1 MSDPLGLDLH
11 HLEGGVRGLRHAGL
25 DEIAQASTIKTLSL
39 LEAHDRLCMCGIA
52 ILMNRTLSAMTS
64 IVDRLV
70 GKGLIARQSDTND
83 RRRVICAIC
92 SPSPSRAV
100 QRARLCASTCTASQA
115 PFGMLT
121 NQGDLAMLQL
131 WRIDKERLQLVAH

>member
-1 MSDPLGLDLH
+1 VRESERVGFVWRFVDVAEMSDGLDLTMP
-11 HLEGGVRGLRHAGL
+11 
-25 DEIAQASTIKTLSL
+25 QIKTLSL
-39 LEAHDRLCMCGIA
+39 LEARDRLCMCGIA

-83 RRRVICAIC
+83 RRRVICA
-92 SPSPSRAV
+92 
-100 QRARLCASTCTASQA
+100 
-115 PFGMLT
+115 LT
-121 NQGDLAMLQL
+121 NEGDLAMLQL